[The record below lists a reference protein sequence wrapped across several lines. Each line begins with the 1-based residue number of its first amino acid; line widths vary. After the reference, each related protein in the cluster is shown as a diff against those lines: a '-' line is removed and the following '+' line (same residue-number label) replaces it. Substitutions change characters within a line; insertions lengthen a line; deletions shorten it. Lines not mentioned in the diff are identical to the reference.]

1 MNASAAP
8 SQNDPEFLPRL
19 ELASVAVVYVPGL
32 LGEPV
37 DQDEAAGVAAWAR
50 HAANSSG
57 FGAPETVQA
66 PAAEAVVGETLIQ
79 TIFRMASRLPR

>member
-1 MNASAAP
+1 MNASAA
-8 SQNDPEFLPRL
+8 SSVNDPEFLPRL

-50 HAANSSG
+50 HAAGSNG
-57 FGAPETVQA
+57 FGAPEAVDLPSGDAQ
-66 PAAEAVVGETLIQ
+66 PAESLFQ
-79 TIFRMASRLPR
+79 TIFRLASLLPR